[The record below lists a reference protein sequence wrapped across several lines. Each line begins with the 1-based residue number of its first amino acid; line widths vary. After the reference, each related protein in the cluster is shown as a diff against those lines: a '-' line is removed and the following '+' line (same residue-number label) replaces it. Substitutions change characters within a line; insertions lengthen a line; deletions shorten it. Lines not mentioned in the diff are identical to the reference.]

1 MSTIVL
7 ACSIL
12 ILITA
17 TLNPKLGVFL
27 IAASLPIIGRDFYFA
42 NLVVPAA
49 DLIALLT
56 LIGFS
61 VNLVFTLLFK
71 PQKKVND
78 LAPIFLF
85 LFFCQYFISR
95 FSNNPI
101 ASLYYFIRWPLF
113 LYLLIFL
120 YRPM

>member
-56 LIGFS
+56 LIGFF
-61 VNLVFTLLFK
+61 VNLTFTFLFK
-71 PQKKVND
+71 TQKKVK
-78 LAPIFLF
+78 LI
-85 LFFCQYFISR
+85 
-95 FSNNPI
+95 
-101 ASLYYFIRWPLF
+101 WPLF
-113 LYLLIFL
+113 FPFLLFFL
-120 YRPM
+120 VSILSAVLSRMWMRTAM

>member
-61 VNLVFTLLFK
+61 VNLVLRFFLNH
-71 PQKKVND
+71 KKR
-78 LAPIFLF
+78 L
-85 LFFCQYFISR
+85 S
-95 FSNNPI
+95 
-101 ASLYYFIRWPLF
+101 
-113 LYLLIFL
+113 
-120 YRPM
+120 